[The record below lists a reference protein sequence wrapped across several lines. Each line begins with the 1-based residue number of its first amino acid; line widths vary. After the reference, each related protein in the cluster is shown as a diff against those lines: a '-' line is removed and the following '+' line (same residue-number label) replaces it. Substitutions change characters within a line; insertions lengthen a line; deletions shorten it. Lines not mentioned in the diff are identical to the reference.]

1 MVSIRV
7 GAYHAPVTVVQVG
20 ADDIAA
26 VVQQTPRD
34 AHGHDGYVT
43 LRDGRRIDTIDVGAV
58 LRQTHGR
65 ARRRCMRQSA
75 PDDIKP
81 SGSCWATRYLGERPR
96 QTGGQGGSET

>member
-7 GAYHAPVTVVQVG
+7 GAHHAPVTVVQVG

-43 LRDGRRIDTIDVGAV
+43 LRDGRRIDTIDVGEV

-65 ARRRCMRQSA
+65 ARRRRRRMGT
-75 PDDIKP
+75 PDDN
-81 SGSCWATRYLGERPR
+81 
-96 QTGGQGGSET
+96 GGSGNAN